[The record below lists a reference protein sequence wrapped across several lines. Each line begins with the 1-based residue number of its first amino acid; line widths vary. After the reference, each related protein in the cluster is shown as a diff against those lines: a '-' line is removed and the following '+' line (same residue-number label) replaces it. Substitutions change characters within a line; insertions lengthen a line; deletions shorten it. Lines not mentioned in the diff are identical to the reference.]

1 MNNNLQFT
9 IEIVPKGIEQVNK
22 LPAVVSTVNT
32 AVEQMNSSFN
42 SVGNVFS
49 PFDKL
54 MKVLANIEKILL
66 EIGKVSVESFNK
78 LNDICVTNTDG
89 FKKNKEQAEKLD
101 KQIEQI
107 GKTSNKAGAEVKKGL
122 LDKLAGF
129 GQAFIG
135 IKAAAQTAL
144 EPIKSIFE
152 EGMLRQNAEADF
164 STLLGIPDPEEAKKT
179 AKEYADDLRAT
190 DTAALYGT
198 ATVNENAKSMIA
210 YGVDPETTFQMLESL
225 GDIAM
230 GDKQKLNSLS
240 TAFSQMFSLG
250 KLQTQDWKQMV
261 GAGFNPFT
269 QLQKDLG
276 KTTEELDEMM
286 AKGKITAEQVKT
298 AFIHSTQISYIDK
311 EGKTQYTFKEEE
323 ANANKKEGTE
333 IEKGQFFGSMTNTM
347 NNTMTGAL
355 ATLSGAFDDLKAKAF
370 ETLTPIALKIV
381 TFVRDQ
387 LIPIIQRIMPVLE
400 GVAAVAGS
408 IINFIGE
415 HIDTIL
421 TLATAIGVVVG
432 VVKAWMAVQ
441 TVLNVILTA
450 NPVGIV
456 VMAIAALVAIVAVCI
471 EKWEEWGQVVIML
484 TGPFG
489 WIVSAIV
496 NIKKHWDSIVS
507 AFQSDGIFGGLKRL
521 GTVLLDVILA
531 PLSKILEYVSN
542 LTGWKWT
549 QNLRSEIESMRL
561 KLGLLD
567 LSGVVK
573 KDEPE
578 NKPEDNGMQSDL
590 ENAVN
595 QSTKGGT
602 GLGGGSS
609 AAKGTEKVASGGTR
623 NTQITITLGNLV
635 GTMAFNGGF
644 EENREQVES
653 NITDS
658 LLRVLY
664 SAAYAVE

>member
-1 MNNNLQFT
+1 MSVSSIYS
-9 IEIVPKGIEQVNK
+9 IEIVPKGVGQVND
-22 LPAVVSTVNT
+22 AVAAINKIGTAANSINSFVNPLT
-32 AVEQMNSSFN
+32 KIIQLLENTN
-42 SVGNVFS
+42 
-49 PFDKL
+49 
-54 MKVLANIEKILL
+54 KILL
-66 EIGKVSVESFNK
+66 EIGKIGVASFNK
-78 LNDICVTNTDG
+78 LNNINDEVSEGFRKSTNSAD
-89 FKKNKEQAEKLD
+89 KLD
-101 KQIEQI
+101 KQIEHI
-107 GKTSNKAGAEVKKGL
+107 GHTSKKAGKEVKKGL
-122 LDKLAGF
+122 LDHLADV
-129 GQAFIG
+129 GQAFVG
-135 IKAAAQTAL
+135 FKAIAQTIAGSL
-144 EPIKSIFE
+144 GSIFE
-152 EGMLRQNAEADF
+152 EGMLRQNAETDF
-164 STLLGIPDPEEAKKT
+164 SSLLGIPDPEEAKKA
-179 AKEYADDLRAT
+179 AKEYADDLRST

-198 ATVNENAKSMIA
+198 STVNENAKSMIA

-230 GDKQKLNSLS
+230 GDKQKLDSLS

-276 KTTEELDEMM
+276 KTTEQLDEMM
-286 AKGKITAEQVKT
+286 SKGKITAEQVKT

-311 EGKTQYTFKEEE
+311 EGKRQYTFDEQE

-370 ETLTPIALKIV
+370 EILTPIALKIV

-400 GVAAVAGS
+400 GVAAVAGN
-408 IINFIGE
+408 IMNFIGE

-432 VVKAWMAVQ
+432 IVKAWMAVQ
-441 TVLNVILTA
+441 TVLNAILTA

-456 VMAIAALVAIVAVCI
+456 VMAIAALVAVVALCI

-496 NIKKHWDSIVS
+496 NIKKHWDSIAS
-507 AFQSDGIFGGLKRL
+507 AFQSDGILGGLKRL

-578 NKPEDNGMQSDL
+578 NKPEDNSTQSDL
-590 ENAVN
+590 ENTVN

-602 GLGGGSS
+602 SL
-609 AAKGTEKVASGGTR
+609 AETANNKTEKVASGGTR

-653 NITDS
+653 DITDS